1 MLLLAVVAGLGDIV
15 PVFVS
20 LVGKFVVVS
29 SESFIDAC
37 LLLLFLRLF
46 FLYSLILVP
55 VLLGLVLLLLLLL
68 LMLLFENCLS
78 MLESSI
84 GDCASCGW
92 FK

>member
-68 LMLLFENCLS
+68 MLLFENCLS

>member
-1 MLLLAVVAGLGDIV
+1 MLLLLAVVAGLGDIV

-20 LVGKFVVVS
+20 LLGKFVVVS

-55 VLLGLVLLLLLLL
+55 VLLELVLLLLLL